1 MKSLPEI
8 VLKPGE
14 EQRILSGHP
23 WIFDNEIAS
32 FPESFNNGSLAFVKT
47 SGGFFAGMGYAN
59 TNSKITVRMLD
70 TLKEPAEIYAGP
82 DSIADL
88 LGAKVMVA
96 IKRREKIKG
105 TNAIRMI
112 FSESDFLPGLIVD
125 MYADTIVVQINTL
138 GMENLKKIIIPIL
151 EKSLNPRVIYEKSLS
166 GAREKEGLKR
176 FEGNIKGEAGPVII
190 EENGLKFEVNPI
202 SGSKTGFYLDQ
213 RDSRERLK
221 DFCAGEDVFDL
232 FCYTGSFSAFAL
244 KFGAKSARGVDS
256 SDAAIMAAGKN
267 MELNSLENYC
277 LIKSDVFDELKRAAA
292 AGEKYGLIILDPPP
306 FSKSGAEKA
315 GGIKG
320 YKDLHRKAF
329 KVLKDNGVLFTFS
342 CSNNISMAEL
352 IKSAKD
358 AARNLK
364 MRIEILGQLF
374 QAKDH
379 PYNTAIPETFYL
391 KGAIIRKK

>member
-23 WIFDNEIAS
+23 WIFANEIAS

-125 MYADTIVVQINTL
+125 MYADTMVVQINTL
-138 GMENLKKIIIPIL
+138 GME
-151 EKSLNPRVIYEKSLS
+151 
-166 GAREKEGLKR
+166 
-176 FEGNIKGEAGPVII
+176 
-190 EENGLKFEVNPI
+190 
-202 SGSKTGFYLDQ
+202 
-213 RDSRERLK
+213 
-221 DFCAGEDVFDL
+221 
-232 FCYTGSFSAFAL
+232 
-244 KFGAKSARGVDS
+244 
-256 SDAAIMAAGKN
+256 
-267 MELNSLENYC
+267 
-277 LIKSDVFDELKRAAA
+277 
-292 AGEKYGLIILDPPP
+292 
-306 FSKSGAEKA
+306 
-315 GGIKG
+315 
-320 YKDLHRKAF
+320 
-329 KVLKDNGVLFTFS
+329 
-342 CSNNISMAEL
+342 
-352 IKSAKD
+352 
-358 AARNLK
+358 
-364 MRIEILGQLF
+364 
-374 QAKDH
+374 
-379 PYNTAIPETFYL
+379 YL
-391 KGAIIRKK
+391 K